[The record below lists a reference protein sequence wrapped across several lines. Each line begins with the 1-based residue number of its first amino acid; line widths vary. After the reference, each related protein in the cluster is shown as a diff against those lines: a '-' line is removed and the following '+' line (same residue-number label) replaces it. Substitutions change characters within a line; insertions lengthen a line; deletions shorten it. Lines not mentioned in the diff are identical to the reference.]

1 MEIRDAHLADAARLT
16 ELWLEGG
23 REFEAVDHGRFQQ
36 PDEEGLVEFMRAG
49 LAKERPESAWL
60 VAVDGGRVVGDVGVR
75 LLAPHPT
82 ARWQLLRDLATQRA
96 YVDHLRVAASARR
109 RGVAR
114 SLMDAAERWAASR
127 GARSI
132 ALDTWA
138 RSPDSVPFYDAI
150 GYERRG
156 IIFEKRL

>member
-1 MEIRDAHLADAARLT
+1 MEIRDAQPEDAERLA
-16 ELWLEGG
+16 ELWDEGG
-23 REFEAVDHGRFQQ
+23 REFGAMDRGRFQP
-36 PDEEGLVEFMRAG
+36 PDPEGLVEFMRGA

-60 VAVDGGRVVGDVGVR
+60 VALEDGRVVGDVGVR

-82 ARWQLLRDLATQRA
+82 ARWQLLRDLATPRA
-96 YVDHLRVAASARR
+96 YVDHLRVAASHRR
-109 RGVAR
+109 RGIAR
-114 SLMDAAERWAASR
+114 ALMQAAEGWAISR

-132 ALDTWA
+132 ALDTWS

-150 GYERRG
+150 GYDRRG